1 MCCNARPLE
10 RSFQNTS
17 PKTSTPAKTAGG
29 DAKETEAF
37 GEYFGTMNKKRVHK
51 GETEALGNRSKIF
64 REKKELLQRSVLKKP
79 FTKTFT

>member
-1 MCCNARPLE
+1 MYLNGTFKATHKNIIAG
-10 RSFQNTS
+10 SF
-17 PKTSTPAKTAGG
+17 AGG

>member
-1 MCCNARPLE
+1 MHDVFKWNFQSPHKNIIAG
-10 RSFQNTS
+10 SF
-17 PKTSTPAKTAGG
+17 AGG

-64 REKKELLQRSVLKKP
+64 REKRSYSNAP
-79 FTKTFT
+79 F